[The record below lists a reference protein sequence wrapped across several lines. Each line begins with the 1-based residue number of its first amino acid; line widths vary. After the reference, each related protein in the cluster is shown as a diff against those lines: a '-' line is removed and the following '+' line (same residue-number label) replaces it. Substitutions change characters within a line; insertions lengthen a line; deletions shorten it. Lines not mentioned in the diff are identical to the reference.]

1 MTSDKAQVGLA
12 FALYLGVTFLL
23 AYLAHRRA
31 KKGHFLEDF
40 FVAGREIGPWVLALT
55 WIATSASGGTFIG
68 TPSLAHRYGW
78 ILLLWIASLMVVATV
93 GMGVLGKRVAELG
106 RRTGAL
112 TFSDLLRDRFQ
123 SNTVGTVSGIAIIIL
138 YTAYMVAQYIAGARM
153 VEAVV
158 GVPYVWGVLGFAVT
172 VSLYTAYGG
181 FRAVAWTDSFQALV
195 MLAGVLI
202 TVFFAVRQAGGLPAV
217 FDKLVAQSPDL
228 VGGPGQDEFLP
239 LPAAISFFI
248 IWPLANVSQPSLMTR
263 FLAAKDTRTLK
274 KASFLIGLYI
284 LLLYPAIMT
293 LGVVSRVLVPDLES
307 PDHAIPAVILATVP
321 PLLAGLVLASPL
333 AAIMSTISSFLL
345 VSSSAIVRDLYQRNV
360 KHEISEHGARRL
372 THVSTFVLAAVAL
385 GFALRPPEYLQYI
398 VVFSGTG
405 LAATFLWPTLLG
417 IYWPRMNK
425 PGCLAGMLAGFL
437 SFLAQYAAFGTRSFG
452 GFDPFIWA
460 VLTSLVV
467 SVGAA
472 WMTAPPPEG
481 VRRSYFGEEAHLRS
495 KLD

>member
-1 MTSDKAQVGLA
+1 M
-12 FALYLGVTFLL
+12 
-23 AYLAHRRA
+23 
-31 KKGHFLEDF
+31 
-40 FVAGREIGPWVLALT
+40 
-55 WIATSASGGTFIG
+55 
-68 TPSLAHRYGW
+68 
-78 ILLLWIASLMVVATV
+78 
-93 GMGVLGKRVAELG
+93 
-106 RRTGAL
+106 
-112 TFSDLLRDRFQ
+112 
-123 SNTVGTVSGIAIIIL
+123 NTHH
-138 YTAYMVAQYIAGARM
+138 TAYMVAQYIAGARL
-153 VEAVV
+153 VEVV
-158 GVPYVWGVLGFAVT
+158 AGVPYVWGALGFAVT

-195 MLAGVLI
+195 MLVGVLV
-202 TVFFAVRQAGGLPAV
+202 TVFFAVRQAGGFPVV
-217 FDKLVAQSPDL
+217 FDSLVEQSPDL
-228 VGGPGQDEFLP
+228 VGAPGPEQFMP
-239 LPAAISFFI
+239 LPAAISFFF

-263 FLAAKDTRTLK
+263 FLASKDTRTLK

-293 LGVVSRVLVPDLES
+293 LGVVSRVLVPDIEA

-321 PLLAGLVLASPL
+321 PLLAGLVLASPV

-360 KHEISEHGARRL
+360 KREISEHRARWL

-425 PGCLAGMLAGFL
+425 TGCLAGMLAGFL
-437 SFLAQYAAFGTRSFG
+437 SFVVQYAAFGTVSVG

-460 VLTSLVV
+460 VLVSLVV
-467 SVGAA
+467 SVGVA
-472 WMTAPPPEG
+472 WMAKPPSPQ
-481 VRRSYFGEEAHLRS
+481 VQSLYFGSNGSHSL
-495 KLD
+495 

>member
-1 MTSDKAQVGLA
+1 MTSDRAQVGFA

-31 KKGHFLEDF
+31 KKGRFLEDF

-68 TPSLAHRYGW
+68 APSLAHRYGW
-78 ILLLWIASLMVVATV
+78 TLLLWISSLMVVATV

-112 TFSDLLRDRFQ
+112 TFSDLLRDRFE
-123 SNTVGTVSGIAIIIL
+123 SNTIGTISGIAIIIL
-138 YTAYMVAQYIAGARM
+138 YTAYMVAQYIAGARL
-153 VEAVV
+153 VEAVA
-158 GVPYVWGVLGFAVT
+158 GIPYVWGALGFAVT

-195 MLAGVLI
+195 MLAGVLV
-202 TVFFAVRQAGGLPAV
+202 TVFFAVRQAGGMPAV
-217 FDKLVAQSPDL
+217 FDSLVEQSPDL
-228 VGGPGQDEFLP
+228 VRAPGAEQFLP
-239 LPAAISFFI
+239 LPAAISFFL
-248 IWPLANVSQPSLMTR
+248 IWPLANLAQPSLMTR

-293 LGVVSRVLVPDLES
+293 LGVVSRVLVPDLEA

-321 PLLAGLVLASPL
+321 PLLAGLVLASP
-333 AAIMSTISSFLL
+333 
-345 VSSSAIVRDLYQRNV
+345 
-360 KHEISEHGARRL
+360 
-372 THVSTFVLAAVAL
+372 LAAVAL

-425 PGCLAGMLAGFL
+425 AGCLAGMLTGFL
-437 SFLAQYAAFGTRSFG
+437 SFVAQYAAFGTLSFG

-460 VLTSLVV
+460 VLMSLVV
-467 SVGAA
+467 SVGGA

-481 VRRSYFGEEAHLRS
+481 VRRSYFGYGAYVRS
-495 KLD
+495 R

>member
-12 FALYLGVTFLL
+12 FALYLSITFLF

-31 KKGHFLEDF
+31 KKGRFLEHF

-68 TPSLAHRYGW
+68 APSFAHRYGW
-78 ILLLWIASLMVVATV
+78 VLLLWISSLMVVATV

-112 TFSDLLRDRFQ
+112 TFSDLLRDRFE
-123 SNTVGTVSGIAIIIL
+123 SNTIGTVSGIAIIIL
-138 YTAYMVAQYIAGARM
+138 YTAYMVAQYIAGARL
-153 VEAVV
+153 VEAVA
-158 GVPYVWGVLGFAVT
+158 GIPYVWGALGFAVT

-195 MLAGVLI
+195 MLAGVLV
-202 TVFFAVRQAGGLPAV
+202 TVFFAVRQAGGLPVV
-217 FDKLVAQSPDL
+217 FDSLVHQSPDL
-228 VGGPGQDEFLP
+228 VEVPGPEQFLP
-239 LPAAISFFI
+239 LPAAISFFL
-248 IWPLANVSQPSLMTR
+248 IWPLANLAQPSLMTR

-293 LGVVSRVLVPDLES
+293 LGVVSRVLVPDLET

-321 PLLAGLVLASPL
+321 SLLAGLVLAAPL

-360 KHEISEHGARRL
+360 KHEISERTARWL

-385 GFALRPPEYLQYI
+385 GFALHPPEYLQYI

-425 PGCLAGMLAGFL
+425 AGCLAGMLTGFL
-437 SFLAQYAAFGTRSFG
+437 SFLTQYAAFGTRSFG

-460 VLTSLVV
+460 VLVSLVV
-467 SVGAA
+467 SVGVA
-472 WMTAPPPEG
+472 WMAAPPSKG
-481 VRRSYFGEEAHLRS
+481 VQRLYFGDESRPL
-495 KLD
+495 